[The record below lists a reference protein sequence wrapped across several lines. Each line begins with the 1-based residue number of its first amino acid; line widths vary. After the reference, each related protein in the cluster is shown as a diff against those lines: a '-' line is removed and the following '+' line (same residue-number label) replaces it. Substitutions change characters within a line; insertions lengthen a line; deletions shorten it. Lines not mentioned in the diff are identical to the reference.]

1 MSWSEESKEELE
13 PQLDIWEELRN
24 LQDLVAAQ
32 GAELRLLSA
41 KLTASDSLV
50 QNLKEEVT
58 VMKIRL
64 TTAESLIGEM
74 QMEVEAQAAELTVTQ
89 QKLSFVQ
96 ERLLVTIAQVE
107 ELQGQQE
114 DQSLALQDL
123 QNTNNVS
130 KVAFSASLLV
140 TGEGNTRHVD
150 FATLVFRNV
159 YTNIGNH
166 YSPITGYFTAPV
178 RGVYYFRFTGHQT
191 SDLYSLGLRLV
202 KNEHPIILSGDRF
215 CQDDREDSVSNGV
228 VLYLEIR
235 DVVAIQLRG
244 EVWDDNYHRTT
255 FSGFLLFGL

>member
-1 MSWSEESKEELE
+1 MRAFFTFIFILLLCNLYRAQEHSSNSFINSEDVSETQMSWSEESKEEPE

-24 LQDLVAAQ
+24 LRDLVVAQ

-41 KLTASDSLV
+41 KLAASDSLV

-74 QMEVEAQAAELTVTQ
+74 QMEVE
-89 QKLSFVQ
+89 
-96 ERLLVTIAQVE
+96 
-107 ELQGQQE
+107 
-114 DQSLALQDL
+114 
-123 QNTNNVS
+123 VS
-130 KVAFSASLLV
+130 KVAFSTSLLV
-140 TGEGNTRHVD
+140 TGEGNTFYVD

-191 SDLYSLGLRLV
+191 SDQSSLMLRLV
-202 KNEHPIILSGDRF
+202 KNEHPIIFSGDRV
-215 CQDDREDSVSNGV
+215 CLDDREDSVSNGV

-235 DVVAIQLRG
+235 DVVAIQLSG

>member
-1 MSWSEESKEELE
+1 MSWSEENKEEPE

-24 LQDLVAAQ
+24 LRDLVVAQ

-41 KLTASDSLV
+41 KLAESDSLV

-96 ERLLVTIAQVE
+96 ERLLVNIAQVE

-114 DQSLALQDL
+114 DQSLALQEL

-130 KVAFSASLLV
+130 KVAFSTSLLV
-140 TGEGNTRHVD
+140 NGEGNTHHID

-159 YTNIGNH
+159 YTNTGNH
-166 YSPITGYFTAPV
+166 YNPITGYFTAPV

-191 SDLYSLGLRLV
+191 SDQYSLQLRLV
-202 KNEHPIILSGDRF
+202 KNEHPIIFSGDRV

-235 DVVAIQLRG
+235 DVVAIQLSG